1 MSAGAEGSGRTLDE
15 ARQNA
20 AAALGLS
27 VDDCDFEVLE
37 EKAGGLFSRSK
48 FVVRA
53 VPKNRATTEEPSAE
67 EQPDSAGA
75 ETATSE
81 EAASVGDAAELPAVA
96 ATEEDAERARA
107 LLQDLLTRAGFEV
120 DVAVESLSGKY
131 VNLKLQGPDEELI
144 QQKKGAVVD
153 AIQFLGNALYSH
165 GRQDSA
171 RLTVDVGTY
180 RSSRQQV
187 LEKLA
192 RDIAALV
199 IEKQEEAV
207 LDPLPAHERRIIH
220 NALKDVEGVETY
232 SEGEEPQRYVVIAP
246 KS

>member
-1 MSAGAEGSGRTLDE
+1 MKEGAEGSGRTLEE

-27 VDDCDFEVLE
+27 VDECDFEILE
-37 EKAGGLFSRSK
+37 ERAGGLFSRAK

-53 VPKNRATTEEPSAE
+53 VPKAVEKGEA
-67 EQPDSAGA
+67 QPAQ
-75 ETATSE
+75 E
-81 EAASVGDAAELPAVA
+81 EAPTEAQPIT
-96 ATEEDAERARA
+96 ATEEDGERARA
-107 LLQDLLTRAGFEV
+107 LVEEMLAQAGFEV
-120 DVAVESLSGKY
+120 EVTVESLTGKY

-144 QQKKGAVVD
+144 QQKKGAVLD

-165 GRQDSA
+165 GRQESA
-171 RLTVDVGTY
+171 RLTVDVGAY
-180 RSSRQQV
+180 RSKRQQV

-220 NALKDVEGVETY
+220 NALKDMEGVETY